1 MRFSVRDL
9 VGGSCLCAALLC
21 VASPVSAQPSASDK
35 AAAEALFDQA
45 QELMQAGKVAAACS
59 KFEQSQRIDPAIGT
73 LLYLG
78 DCYEKSGRLAS
89 AWATFREGASMART
103 AGQTER
109 AEAGEKR
116 AALLGPQLGK
126 LVIVVDENTR
136 NVPGLV
142 VERGGTGVNSAVYGS
157 SVPVDAGIH
166 QIRVT
171 APGYRAW
178 DGSVDVKDGAEARL
192 QIPALAK
199 LPEAPTEAPVPASPA
214 APEPV
219 VSPPP
224 SAPPDSDSGSGDG
237 QRTAGIVLGGVGVAG
252 VIVGSIFGITAIN
265 KNSDAEELCPKGDVC
280 DDPEGV
286 TLTDDAKSAALVSN
300 IAFGVG
306 GAALIGGAV
315 LYLTAPTET
324 TALRAVPAIAR
335 DSAFIQLGGRF

>member
-1 MRFSVRDL
+1 MPLTVRGL
-9 VGGSCLCAALLC
+9 VGGTCLCAALLG
-21 VASPVSAQPSASDK
+21 VASPSSAQPSASDK

-45 QELMQAGKVAAACS
+45 QKLMQAGKAAAACS
-59 KFEQSQRIDPAIGT
+59 KFEQSQRIDAAIGT

-116 AALLGPQLGK
+116 AALLGPRLGR
-126 LVIVVDENTR
+126 LVLVVEDTTR
-136 NVPGLV
+136 SIPGLV
-142 VERGGTGVNSAVYGS
+142 VERGGTGINSAVLGA
-157 SVPVDAGIH
+157 SVPVDAGTH

-171 APGYRAW
+171 APGHEAW

-192 QIPALAK
+192 QIPALTK
-199 LPEAPTEAPVPASPA
+199 LPEQPAAAPAPVAPA
-214 APEPV
+214 APAPV
-219 VSPPP
+219 TNPPP
-224 SAPPDSDSGSGDG
+224 SAPPDADAGTGDG

-265 KNSDAEELCPKGDVC
+265 KNSDAEELCPRGDVC

-324 TALRAVPAIAR
+324 TALRAVPRIGK